1 MYPAQPLSGPVQ
13 CRFRFCQPLVSGAVA
28 LLVSSTAGCY
38 HYVPSQ
44 RSDLTPAGL
53 AETRVRVKSATV
65 EMELEDAKYQEPVL
79 EGTLISIARPIPG
92 FEVNRRVTLA
102 ADISAIDV
110 LRLNKG
116 VTGVLVVGSIV
127 TSAVTLWAV
136 IVLSVYWSA
145 KPEVRAAAGDPTQA
159 LLTVPGP
166 LAR

>member
-1 MYPAQPLSGPVQ
+1 MYPARPQSGQVTGLV
-13 CRFRFCQPLVSGAVA
+13 RFCQVLLSGAVA
-28 LLVSSTAGCY
+28 LLVSSSAGCY

-44 RSDLTPAGL
+44 RSDLTPEGL

-110 LRLNKG
+110 QRLNKG
-116 VTGVLVVGSIV
+116 VTGVLVAGSIAA
-127 TSAVTLWAV
+127 SSLTLGLV
-136 IVLSVYWSA
+136 FLLSVYWGA
-145 KPEVRAAAGDPTQA
+145 TP
-159 LLTVPGP
+159 
-166 LAR
+166 